1 MPLAATACRNHPGR
15 PGIGV
20 CPSCATPVCEECSTR
35 VDGILHCRA
44 CLASK
49 ASAEA
54 RPPWRSLS
62 AVLPALVLTPLAW
75 LGVSGLLYLLSCAV
89 AILPW
94 LKDLQDKMTS

>member
-35 VDGILHCRA
+35 LDGILHCRA
-44 CLASK
+44 CLAGK
-49 ASAEA
+49 ASGPT

-62 AVLPALVLTPLAW
+62 ALLPALLLAPLAW
-75 LGVSGLLYLLSCAV
+75 LAIASQLYALNCAV
-89 AILPW
+89 AALPW
-94 LKDLQDKMTS
+94 LKDFQDKLKP